1 MFALG
6 IRYLN
11 GWAMAAADGARKEQ
25 AEWPPHPDRVFMALA
40 AAWFESGKDVDEGAA
55 LRWLEDRPPPSIAAS
70 DATFRTTV
78 TSYVPVNDEGGGKK
92 SAPKNEI
99 ERLRNSGLAVVPE
112 HRLRQPRSFPVA
124 IPRDPTVHLI
134 WPAVESGDYPSALE
148 RLAAKVTHV
157 GHSASFAQVWVEG
170 DCVKPTWTPVE
181 GMAARRLRIPS
192 PGRLDQLA
200 RPYKDA
206 WRALRD
212 CNDEIERAEANLKA
226 MTPPP
231 RVRWRGDFPDAV
243 LLADE
248 TRTKRHPEYAAAKSG
263 DDAAA
268 RRLVGSLVEES
279 GIADVH
285 KLVGSGEIGMP
296 GFVCAHA
303 YERGGV
309 NAIPVALS
317 EWLSTRLDVPF
328 IADVVQ
334 SNVVAHTGAD
344 GYGRLARQARF
355 EGEVDPGREYVM
367 VDDFIGQGGTLANL
381 RGWIE
386 KQGGKVVGA
395 VGLTGKSYSA
405 KLNPTKEQLYEL
417 RTKHGRDFEK
427 WWRGSFGHTFDCLTQ
442 SEARYLT
449 RSPNVDRIRNR
460 LAAAEREGDRP
471 SDAGSVRAQKQRIKE
486 LKSYRPPTP
495 MRPNPGRWQG
505 YDRPRAPPPD
515 TAPHSV
521 FDPRMVVLAIMG
533 ERVSLSATL
542 RLTAALRGLLMREC
556 PVQPPPEWFS
566 GHGAAGAAS
575 ANPHLALIPLPFV
588 GSPHADGRI
597 MGLGLALP
605 RELQPQQAGSCL
617 EPILRD
623 AGSGLPR
630 GDLRLFDGEWLSCC
644 VELEIRERPPRN
656 LLPYTWT
663 RPSRTWASVTPVVL
677 NRHFDGEDEWERAA
691 ESVKDACEHIG
702 LPRPSDV
709 LLHPVSLVEGAPHAR
724 EFPRLARK
732 GHGGRQRHAHAVVVF
747 EQPVGGPVL
756 IGAGRFRG
764 YGFCRP
770 MDLSQGTTEQD

>member
-6 IRYLN
+6 VRYLN
-11 GWAMAAADGARKEQ
+11 GWAMAAVDGARKEQ
-25 AEWPPHPDRVFMALA
+25 AEWPPHPDRIFMALA
-40 AAWFESGKDVDEGAA
+40 AAWFESGEAVDEGEA
-55 LRWLEDRPPPSIAAS
+55 LRWLEQCPPPAIAAP

-78 TSYVPVNDEGGGKK
+78 TSFVPVNDEGGGKK

-99 ERLRNSGLAVVPE
+99 ERLRNRGLAVVPE

-134 WPAVESGDYPSALE
+134 WPAADLGNYRSALE

-157 GHSASFAQVWVEG
+157 GHSASLAQVWVEG
-170 DCVKPTWTPVE
+170 DCIKPTWTPAD
-181 GMAARRLRIPS
+181 GMAACRLRIPS

-200 RPYKDA
+200 RPFQDA
-206 WRALRD
+206 WRTFRD
-212 CNDEIERAEANLKA
+212 RIDEMERAEANLKA

-285 KLVGSGEIGMP
+285 KLVGSGETGMP
-296 GFVCAHA
+296 AFVCAHA
-303 YERGGV
+303 YEHEGV

-386 KQGGKVVGA
+386 KQGGKVIGA
-395 VGLTGKSYSA
+395 VGLTGKPYSA
-405 KLNPTKEQLYEL
+405 KLNPTKEQLHEL
-417 RTKHGRDFEK
+417 RNKHGRNFEK
-427 WWRGSFGHTFDCLTQ
+427 WWRGNFSHAFDCLTQ

-471 SDAGSVRAQKQRIKE
+471 SDAGSVRAQKQRLKE
-486 LKSYRPPTP
+486 LKAYRPPTP

-505 YDRPRAPPPD
+505 YDRPRVNPPD

-521 FDPRMVVLAIMG
+521 FDPRMVVLA
-533 ERVSLSATL
+533 VSGGRATLPATL
-542 RLTAALRGLLMREC
+542 RLTGALRGLLMREC

-566 GHGAAGAAS
+566 GHRADGTAS
-575 ANPHLALIPLPFV
+575 ADPHLALTPLAFV
-588 GSPHADGRI
+588 GSPRADGRI

-605 RELQPQQAGSCL
+605 RELQPQQAGNHL

-623 AGSGLPR
+623 PGTGVPR
-630 GDLRLFDGEWLSCC
+630 DDLRLFDGEWFACGI
-644 VELEIRERPPRN
+644 ELESRERPPWN
-656 LLPYTWT
+656 LLSDTWT

-677 NRHFDGEDEWERAA
+677 DRHFDGEDKWGRAA
-691 ESVKDACEHIG
+691 ESVKDSCEHTG
-702 LPRPSDV
+702 LPRPGEV
-709 LLHPVSLVEGAPHAR
+709 MLNPVSMVEGVPHAR
-724 EFPRLARK
+724 EFPNLTRK
-732 GHGGRQRHAHAVVVF
+732 RDGGRQMHHHAVVIF
-747 EQPVGGPVL
+747 QEPVLGPVL

-764 YGFCRP
+764 YGLCRP
-770 MDLSQGTTEQD
+770 MDASREKTTQD